1 MFAHKKELRDYI
13 ERNIPF
19 LKKYAQWEC
28 EIYVKI
34 EKILEWVQKKPRGLC
49 PFSSGEIREIADN
62 LIEVNSFRCG
72 GDSEKFQ
79 VSSDYRMGRMAA
91 MGNMT
96 GYVTEELIIELYGL
110 AGMLE
115 IQGA

>member
-1 MFAHKKELRDYI
+1 MFVYREDAIQYAEGQVPFFKESAAQELEVYTKI
-13 ERNIPF
+13 ERI
-19 LKKYAQWEC
+19 
-28 EIYVKI
+28 V
-34 EKILEWVQKKPRGLC
+34 EWKRDKENKEC
-49 PFSSGEIREIADN
+49 PFSSAEIKKIAED
-62 LIEVNSFRCG
+62 LIEVNLFRYG
-72 GDSEKFQ
+72 GDFEKFR

-115 IQGA
+115 IQGS

>member
-1 MFAHKKELRDYI
+1 MFLHKKELRDYI
-13 ERNIPF
+13 EKNIPF
-19 LKKYAQWEC
+19 LKEYAQRER

-34 EKILEWVQKKPRGLC
+34 EKLFEWVQKKPRGLC
-49 PFSSGEIREIADN
+49 PFSSEEIKEIVED
-62 LIEVNSFRCG
+62 LIEVNLFRYG
-72 GDSEKFQ
+72 GDSEKFR

-115 IQGA
+115 IQGS